1 MPTWPSAG
9 GFPQAPRV
17 GTWTRQ
23 AQEIVAAFKPAVG
36 PARIRKR
43 VTGSVFICQGV
54 FLVSE
59 AERAILESFWRVDC
73 KLGSLTFQWRDP
85 EAPFA
90 VRTWEWVEKPSAP
103 HYSGDF
109 YLASVTLYR
118 L

>member
-9 GFPQAPRV
+9 GFPQTPRV

-23 AQEIVAAFKPAVG
+23 AQEIVAGFKPAVG
-36 PARIRKR
+36 PARLRKR
-43 VTGSVFICQGV
+43 VVGSVFVCQGV
-54 FLVSE
+54 FPLTES
-59 AERAILESFWRVDC
+59 ERAVLESFWRVTC

-85 EAPFA
+85 EAPD
-90 VRTWEWVEKPSAP
+90 VIRPWEWADRPDMSN
-103 HYSGDF
+103 YSGDY